1 MTPFSKTFSELSRDE
16 LYAILNNQPHPA
28 MTHKEKM
35 HAGLLYDP
43 MDSALLAEQLACQE
57 RLSAFNALPPSR
69 LEERNALLREILAE
83 CGKNCY
89 VEPPFRANWGGAHVH
104 FGDGVYAN
112 FNLVCVDDGDIYV
125 GSRTLI
131 GPNVTICTAA
141 HPLSPELRAKGLQYN
156 RPVRI
161 GKDVWIGAGATIL
174 PGVTIGAGSV
184 VGAGSLVLHDIPLGV
199 VAVGSPARA
208 IRAVAGRAHDEP
220 EAGP

>member
-184 VGAGSLVLHDIPLGV
+184 VGAGSLVLHDIPPGV